1 MEKNAIKHIEIVFA
15 PIRKAAERQIIDIFR
30 HAKSSSLP
38 NRMGKARRITEMLTH
53 QSFQPATPL
62 TPEAIP
68 LPRLPHYTRTE
79 CGHHAGGE
87 FKAWH
92 KALTAKLHSI
102 IPLRGFP
109 TVHIPIFVC
118 RNLANLLDL
127 KDIPKL

>member
-1 MEKNAIKHIEIVFA
+1 
-15 PIRKAAERQIIDIFR
+15 
-30 HAKSSSLP
+30 
-38 NRMGKARRITEMLTH
+38 MGKARRITEMLTH

-68 LPRLPHYTRTE
+68 LPHTSQYPRIK
-79 CGHHAGGE
+79 CGHYAGGVFE
-87 FKAWH
+87 VWD

-109 TVHIPIFVC
+109 TVLIPIFVC
-118 RNLANLLDL
+118 RNSANLLDL